1 MNHIQRYA
9 NFESRIVSIDHIIN
23 YSKKKN
29 GFDLPSS
36 QREKEWVQDQN
47 AKFIYSIFENKP
59 LGSFIFN
66 VRGDKTY
73 ILDGQHRINALELF
87 VQDNF
92 GIKIKDN
99 YIFYNGTSLNAK
111 KISNKTNKNIIS
123 LTDDEKQDF
132 TDTEIFIREYKN
144 LTDEEM
150 ADIID
155 SINEGIKNDNVNINK
170 NNDNNSDKIDN
181 LINDISHILF
191 NKNSKDIKD
200 IQLEEVKKYIAYVG
214 TIIIDYDNY
223 ESSSDYKQLNR
234 HHIKRFFNHI
244 LKEQDIDQ
252 IIKNIHKFIKVLF
265 SESLLKHEDIITLT
279 DKYELNNYYTNC
291 ICYKV
296 YELYTSDITS
306 FNKNIKKIKQV
317 IEELIE
323 HHYGTQFKD
332 LVECFNILLNKI
344 IT

>member
-1 MNHIQRYA
+1 MNNITRYA
-9 NFESRIVSIDHIIN
+9 NFESRIVSVDHIIN
-23 YSKKKN
+23 YSKKKK
-29 GFDLPSS
+29 GFDLPPS

-87 VQDNF
+87 VKDDF
-92 GIKIKDN
+92 GIKVKDN
-99 YIFYNGTSLNAK
+99 YIFFDGTSLNAK
-111 KISNKTNKNIIS
+111 KISNRTNKNIIS

-170 NNDNNSDKIDN
+170 NNNNDNKISN
-181 LINDISHILF
+181 LINDISQIIF
-191 NKNSKDIKD
+191 NKNSNDIKD
-200 IQLEEVKKYIAYVG
+200 IQLDEVKKYIAYVG
-214 TIIIDYDNY
+214 TIIVDYENY

-234 HHIKRFFNHI
+234 HHIKRFFNNL
-244 LKEQDIDQ
+244 LKDQNIDQ
-252 IIKNIHKFIKVLF
+252 LIKDILKFIKVLF
-265 SESLLKHEDIITLT
+265 SNNLLKHDDIISLT
-279 DKYELNNYYTNC
+279 DKYEINNYYANC
-291 ICYKV
+291 LCYKV
-296 YELYTSDITS
+296 YELYFDDIS
-306 FNKNIKKIKQV
+306 LFNKNIKKIKQI

-323 HHYGTQFKD
+323 CHYGTQFKD
-332 LVECFNILLNKI
+332 LVDCFNVLVKKHID
-344 IT
+344 